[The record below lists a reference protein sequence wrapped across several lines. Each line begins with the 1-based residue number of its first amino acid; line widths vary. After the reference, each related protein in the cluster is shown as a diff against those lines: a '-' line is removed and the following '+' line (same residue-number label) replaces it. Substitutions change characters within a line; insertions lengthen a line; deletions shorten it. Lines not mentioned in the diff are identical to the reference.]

1 MDKFNET
8 VNYLKEKVKEIPKI
22 AIILGSG
29 LGSLADD
36 IEDKIVIPYKDIP
49 NFPIS
54 TVAGHKG
61 E

>member
-8 VNYLKEKVKEIPKI
+8 VNYLKEKVKDIPKI

-36 IEDKIVIPYKDIP
+36 IDDIIVIPY
-49 NFPIS
+49 
-54 TVAGHKG
+54 
-61 E
+61 